1 MELMTYHCYHHQM
14 EMTKVCPGELI
25 QFYAPAMLPDAEK
38 QSLRFLNPVKVT
50 DGGAKNENI
59 TF

>member
-1 MELMTYHCYHHQM
+1 MTYHCYHHQM